1 MLTPD
6 LTPERSVILS
16 AADSPRSGES
26 AKSKDL
32 VQDGV
37 TRNRKGILARLSAG
51 LRWKNSLTLSR
62 LYLRRRGPSISSPV
76 ASRTASPLRMTGFG
90 QPRIADRTPGITST
104 FFLKRTAQLT
114 ILALAVFAL
123 LGAGDQS
130 ARVNDLGHRMMCVC
144 GCNQILLE
152 CNHVGCA
159 YSDRMRAEL
168 IAAVDRGDNDDLTL
182 QGFVQKYGTTVMAA
196 PTKTGF
202 NQVAWIMP
210 YLVLV
215 LGLTMVTLIVRAWR
229 SRPLVLPVG
238 AVAAVHGAEL
248 EHFRD
253 QARKDTEI

>member
-1 MLTPD
+1 M
-6 LTPERSVILS
+6 SVV
-16 AADSPRSGES
+16 
-26 AKSKDL
+26 
-32 VQDGV
+32 VQK
-37 TRNRKGILARLSAG
+37 RFANPA
-51 LRWKNSLTLSR
+51 
-62 LYLRRRGPSISSPV
+62 
-76 ASRTASPLRMTGFG
+76 
-90 QPRIADRTPGITST
+90 
-104 FFLKRTAQLT
+104 LKR
-114 ILALAVFAL
+114 ALQVSCVSVALLGL

-202 NQVAWIMP
+202 NRVAWIMP

-215 LGLTMVTLIVRAWR
+215 LGLAMVTLLVRAWR
-229 SRPLVLPVG
+229 SRPLVLPAG

-248 EHFRD
+248 DYFRD
-253 QARKDTEI
+253 QARKDTEA